1 MEAQKFDNAKAH
13 EYVQAK
19 WQEKGGI
26 VETLCKYI
34 EIPNVTPDY
43 DDEWNTNGHQMR
55 AVELL
60 TSWVKAQNVEGL
72 TLEVVKD
79 DNRTP
84 LILME
89 VPASDPAKNAEPCVL
104 LYGHMDKQPPLTD
117 QWEEG
122 LGPYKPVIRDNK
134 LYGRG
139 GADDGYAIFGAITAI
154 NAVRAQGA
162 AHPRCV
168 VLIEGGEE
176 SDIDD
181 LQVYIKKLHPRIGEA
196 GLVIC
201 LDSGCGDYER
211 LWLTTSLRGILAGTL
226 KVTTLKEGLHSGGA
240 GGIVPSSFRIVRHVL
255 DRLED
260 SATGRILVDALH
272 VDIPAQRVQ
281 QAQEVGAFLDKRV
294 YLDLPLVEG
303 ASPVHTEPAELL
315 LNNTWRPQLAVTGA
329 DGFPAIKSAGNVLRP
344 YTAVKLSIRL
354 PPTADAMKATAAVKE
369 LLEKDP
375 PYGAKVEFITETPD
389 AGWSSPIL
397 APWLDAGITQASQSF
412 FGNPPLQMGEG
423 GSIPFMGLLGNMF
436 PRAQFVITGVLG
448 PGSNAHGPNEFL
460 HIPTGERV
468 TATVALLLNLAASHL

>member
-1 MEAQKFDNAKAH
+1 MAQLDKAK
-13 EYVQAK
+13 VQEFVHDQ
-19 WQEKGGI
+19 WQASGGV

-34 EIPNVTPDY
+34 EIPNQTPDY

-60 TSWVKAQNVEGL
+60 TSWVKAQNVAGL
-72 TLEVVKD
+72 TLEVVKEE
-79 DNRTP
+79 NRTP

-89 VPASDPAKNAEPCVL
+89 VPASDPAKNSEPCVL
-104 LYGHMDKQPPLTD
+104 LYGHMDKQPPLAD

-122 LGPYKPVIRDNK
+122 LGPYKPVIRDGK

-181 LQVYIKKLHPRIGEA
+181 LQVYIKQLRPRIGEA

-226 KVTTLKEGLHSGGA
+226 KVTTLKEGVHSGGA
-240 GGIVPSSFRIVRHVL
+240 GGIVASSFRVLRKVL

-260 SATGRILVDALH
+260 SETGRLLVDQLH
-272 VDIPAQRVQ
+272 VDIPQQRLD
-281 QAQEVGAFLDKRV
+281 QAKQVASFLGNKV
-294 YLDLPLVEG
+294 YSDFPLVEG
-303 ASPVHTEPAELL
+303 SAPVHTDPAELL

-329 DGFPAIKSAGNVLRP
+329 DGFPAIKMAGNVLRP

-354 PPTADAMKATAAVKE
+354 PPTADARSATVAVKQ
-369 LLEKDP
+369 LLEKDA
-375 PYGAKVEFITETPD
+375 PYGAKVEFITEEPD

-397 APWLDAGITQASQSF
+397 APWLDAGITEASQSF

-436 PRAQFVITGVLG
+436 PKAQMVITGVLG

-460 HIPTGERV
+460 HIATGERV
-468 TATVALLLNLAASHL
+468 TSTVALLLNLAAQHLAA